1 MGWCIPIHFLF
12 IFTHKQINMN
22 KLPTYKAV
30 VNAEDESGMITISL
44 VDEPAVEVDFLFY
57 EKDIKPIS
65 YSIDNEEQRKV
76 FGVVMTADTP
86 IYRKDENGYEYYIV
100 YDKKTIEFMVE
111 KYLKQNRQN
120 QVDTNH
126 NFELEDGIYMNEIFI
141 KDTEK
146 GISPKGFE
154 DVKDG
159 SVFATFHIEN
169 DAVWSAIKE
178 GTFKGFSLSG
188 LFGVEK
194 MEYKK
199 QNDINMKL
207 TKIKTILRSLLV
219 EMGEITTDKGIIVWD
234 GDELIEGIEVKIL
247 TEEGEE
253 INAEDGIYTTED
265 KTIEVKDG
273 KVISITDIVV
283 EEPTEEPTEEPKEDE
298 LEEEQPTEEPTEEP
312 TEDEKDVK
320 IKELEAEI
328 EAKNV
333 EIEELKARIA
343 ELENEPADK
352 SAEEAFSKIKNVEDN
367 SPKGKM
373 IKRGYKM

>member
-1 MGWCIPIHFLF
+1 MNEIH
-12 IFTHKQINMN
+12 N
-22 KLPTYKAV
+22 KLPIFEAV
-30 VNAEDESGMITISL
+30 ITDENSGVFCVSL
-44 VDEPAVEVDFLFY
+44 VSNPATQIDFVCFDEDKPIMKFAVEDAKERLV
-57 EKDIKPIS
+57 S
-65 YSIDNEEQRKV
+65 
-76 FGVVMTADTP
+76 GVIMLADTP
-86 IYRKDENGYEYYIV
+86 IYRRNGDYEYYIR
-100 YDKKTIEFMVE
+100 YS
-111 KYLKQNRQN
+111 
-120 QVDTNH
+120 
-126 NFELEDGIYMNEIFI
+126 
-141 KDTEK
+141 KDTLKIMAEKMIFDGVGSSVNIQHKDNSNVDGVNLVELFVIDREK
-146 GISPKGFE
+146 GISPTYFEAVPDGSLIGTYKVHNE
-154 DVKDG
+154 DVWNM
-159 SVFATFHIEN
+159 IE
-169 DAVWSAIKE
+169 
-178 GTFKGFSLSG
+178 KGEVLSFSLEG
-188 LFGVEK
+188 YFQVIETQEMFNKVE
-194 MEYKK
+194 
-199 QNDINMKL
+199 NNINMKL

-234 GDELIEGIEVKIL
+234 GDELIEGVEVKIL

-253 INAEDGIYTTED
+253 INAEDGIYTTEE

>member
-1 MGWCIPIHFLF
+1 
-12 IFTHKQINMN
+12 MN
-22 KLPTYKAV
+22 KVEQIKVMLRKMLCVFQSVSTT
-30 VNAEDESGMITISL
+30 GGIL
-44 VDEPAVEVDFLFY
+44 VW
-57 EKDIKPIS
+57 
-65 YSIDNEEQRKV
+65 
-76 FGVVMTADTP
+76 
-86 IYRKDENGYEYYIV
+86 NGE
-100 YDKKTIEFMVE
+100 
-111 KYLKQNRQN
+111 
-120 QVDTNH
+120 
-126 NFELEDGIYMNEIFI
+126 
-141 KDTEK
+141 
-146 GISPKGFE
+146 
-154 DVKDG
+154 
-159 SVFATFHIEN
+159 
-169 DAVWSAIKE
+169 
-178 GTFKGFSLSG
+178 
-188 LFGVEK
+188 
-194 MEYKK
+194 
-199 QNDINMKL
+199 
-207 TKIKTILRSLLV
+207 
-219 EMGEITTDKGIIVWD
+219 
-234 GDELIEGIEVKIL
+234 DELIEGVEVKIL

-253 INAEDGIYTTED
+253 INAEDGIYTTEE

-373 IKRGYKM
+373 AKRGYKFS